1 MALKKGKTEPGNFN
15 FNFATDMTLNG
26 FVNSNPIFATNPELN
41 GALLKYNSE
50 IPVAAEQTDEQ
61 TDGTTEN
68 ANEAPVLGLK
78 STLSSSSSSSCV
90 RAQAGRYLC

>member
-50 IPVAAEQTDEQ
+50 IPVAAEQMDEQ

-68 ANEAPVLGLK
+68 ANEAPVLGPK
-78 STLSSSSSSSCV
+78 GTSSSSCW
-90 RAQAGRYLC
+90 